1 MSSFRAR
8 GESCV
13 CSLLFAFSLAVLLSF
28 VVGCGAGIAPV
39 GANPSVAQ
47 AGTLGV
53 NPVTGDT
60 TPVHDPS
67 IIAAKGTYYLF
78 SSDPV
83 SPAPNTLLAIRCST
97 DKVAWKACGQVFT
110 AMPAWVTAAVP
121 GVRVLWAPDVSYF
134 NGLYHVYYAGST
146 AGSQVSV
153 IGLATNPTLDPADPA
168 YRWTDAGK
176 VLASHPGEDFN
187 AIDPN
192 ILVDSDARVWLT
204 YGSYW
209 SGIKQREI
217 DPATGMLLTSNAVR
231 YQLAAR
237 PGTPDGAEEGASL
250 VHAGGFY
257 YLFLS
262 IDHCCESTTAK
273 DDYKQVV
280 GRSAS
285 PNGPF
290 VDEAGTS
297 LMLGG
302 GSVLLAGSA
311 NWIAPGGGSV
321 YVDAQGG
328 EAVIAFHAL
337 DMSAQAASTLWIK
350 SVTWGNGWPVLH

>member
-8 GESCV
+8 GKSYA
-13 CSLLFAFSLAVLLSF
+13 CSLLLALLF
-28 VVGCGAGIAPV
+28 VIPLFLAAGCGAGVAPV
-39 GANPSVAQ
+39 AANPNVLQ
-47 AGTLGV
+47 ATALGV

-67 IIAAKGTYYLF
+67 IITAKGTYYVF

-83 SPAPNTLLAIRCST
+83 SPAPNQFLSIRCSA
-97 DKVAWKACGQVFT
+97 DKLGWKPCGQVFT
-110 AMPAWVTAAVP
+110 TIPAWVGAAVP
-121 GVRVLWAPDVSYF
+121 GMRVLWAPDVSFF
-134 NGLYHVYYAGST
+134 NGLYHLYYAGST
-146 AGSQVSV
+146 AGSQASV

-168 YRWTDAGK
+168 YRWTDAGQ
-176 VLASHPGEDFN
+176 VLASRPGDDFN

-192 ILVDSDARVWLT
+192 ILVDSDRRVWLT

-217 DPATGMLLTSNAVR
+217 DAATGLLLASNAVR

-237 PGTPDGAEEGASL
+237 PGTPDGAVEGPSL
-250 VHAGGFY
+250 VHNGGFY

-280 GRSAS
+280 GRSVT

-290 VDEAGTS
+290 VDAGGTP
-297 LMLGG
+297 LMQGG
-302 GSVLLAGSA
+302 GSVLLAGSG

-321 YVDAQGG
+321 YLDAQSGDSM
-328 EAVIAFHAL
+328 IIFHAL
-337 DMSAQAASTLWIK
+337 DMSAQAASTVWIK
-350 SVTWGNGWPVLH
+350 SVSWQNGWPVLN